1 MIYRRAGVG
10 RGGMEGTAHV
20 KILPLAPRKW
30 FCLLKLSDE
39 GEIGDI

>member
-1 MIYRRAGVG
+1 
-10 RGGMEGTAHV
+10 MEGLVWGEKEGAAHLE
-20 KILPLAPRKW
+20 ITPLPQQKW